1 MSNPGRRMMTING
14 ELSFLAGHR
23 TAMMCVRNPGVDVRS
38 LLTDVL
44 CRDVKVLVQMWLII
58 DINSLEGIIQ
68 TTTIK
73 RDRT

>member
-23 TAMMCVRNPGVDVRS
+23 TVMMCVRNPGVDVRS
-38 LLTDVL
+38 LLTNVL